1 MTILELIKEQPW
13 LVVVVLA
20 MAIPIISVVVGSIT
34 SYLARVHQ
42 AELDAGLKQEMLQRG
57 MSAEEIK
64 MVIEASSPSRGKNC
78 KPDSAV
84 RQDVS

>member
-1 MTILELIKEQPW
+1 MLELLKDNPW
-13 LVVVVLA
+13 LIVVA
-20 MAIPIISVVVGSIT
+20 MGMAIPIISIVVGTIT

-64 MVIEASSPSRGKNC
+64 TVIEASASSRGKSC
-78 KPDSAV
+78 APDSAA
-84 RQDVS
+84 RQQVS